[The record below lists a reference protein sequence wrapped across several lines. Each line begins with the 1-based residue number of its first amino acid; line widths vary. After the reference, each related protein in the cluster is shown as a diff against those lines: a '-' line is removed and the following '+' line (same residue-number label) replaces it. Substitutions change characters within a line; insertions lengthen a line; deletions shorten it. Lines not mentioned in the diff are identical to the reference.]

1 MHAFTFL
8 QRLGCGFRGVARL
21 ENCKMMST
29 VRASSWRDLSTN
41 EMSYGSQRKIAAFLD
56 SSHTLNWKDLLSMMP
71 EYGYRNNFNFK
82 NMMIFSVL
90 YRCSSYPSRRLEER
104 VPQYLY

>member
-56 SSHTLNWKDLLSMMP
+56 SSHTLNWKVI
-71 EYGYRNNFNFK
+71 EK
-82 NMMIFSVL
+82 FS
-90 YRCSSYPSRRLEER
+90 
-104 VPQYLY
+104 QF